1 MLSYRIRKAT
11 TGVAPHPCILL
22 LHGYGSNADDL
33 FYFAGYLPD
42 QLTVISLEAPLD
54 TPFGGKAW
62 YSIHFDA
69 AQDKWSDL
77 KEAEKSLV
85 DITQQLEYF
94 IKEYDLNPK
103 DIGLMG
109 FSQGAILSWS
119 LLLDHP
125 DQFRRAIC
133 MSGYINTQL
142 LKKTLDEYQNV
153 LAYASH
159 GTNDSTVP
167 YQWAESSVNQLM
179 TNNPKTS
186 FNSYPDGHNVS
197 PENFRDLLE
206 WISKTNLDSGREN
219 AHLIQN

>member
-1 MLSYRIRKAT
+1 MNMLSYKIRKAT
-11 TGVAPHPCILL
+11 TGVPPYPCLLL

-33 FYFAGYLPD
+33 FSFVDFLPEK
-42 QLTVISLEAPLD
+42 LTIISLEAPLM

-77 KEAEKSLV
+77 KEAEKSLYT
-85 DITQQLEYF
+85 IIRQLDYF
-94 IKEYDLNPK
+94 IKEYDLNPI

-125 DQFRRAIC
+125 EQFRRAIC

-142 LKKTLDEYQNV
+142 LSKNIDEYQNI

-159 GTNDSTVP
+159 GTNDQTIP
-167 YQWAESSVNQLM
+167 YQWSETSVNKLRL
-179 TNNPKTS
+179 NNPKIS

-197 PENFRDLLE
+197 PENLRDLLL
-206 WISKTNLDSGREN
+206 WISKTNLD
-219 AHLIQN
+219 

>member
-1 MLSYRIRKAT
+1 MLSYKIRKASV
-11 TGVAPHPCILL
+11 GIAPHPCIIL
-22 LHGYGSNADDL
+22 LHGYGSNSDDL
-33 FYFAGYLPD
+33 FSFADYLSE

-69 AQDKWSDL
+69 TQDKWSDL
-77 KEAEKSLV
+77 KEAEKSL
-85 DITQQLEYF
+85 DAISQQLKYF
-94 IKEYDLNPK
+94 EEEYDLDPN

-119 LLLDHP
+119 LLLDQP
-125 DQFRRAIC
+125 DLFRRAVC

-142 LKKTLDEYQNV
+142 LEKPLQEYQNI

-159 GTNDSTVP
+159 GTSDPTVP
-167 YQWAESSVNQLM
+167 YDWAVSSINELNKKNPQL
-179 TNNPKTS
+179 T

-206 WISKTNLDSGREN
+206 WLSKTNLD
-219 AHLIQN
+219 

>member
-1 MLSYRIRKAT
+1 MLSYKIRKASV
-11 TGVAPHPCILL
+11 GIAPHPCIIL
-22 LHGYGSNADDL
+22 LHGYGSNSDDL
-33 FYFAGYLPD
+33 FSFADYLPD
-42 QLTVISLEAPLD
+42 HLTVISLEAPLD

-69 AQDKWSDL
+69 TQDKWSDF
-77 KEAEKSLV
+77 KEAEKSL
-85 DITQQLEYF
+85 DAISQQLKYF
-94 IKEYDLNPK
+94 EEKYDLDPN

-119 LLLDHP
+119 LLLDQP
-125 DQFRRAIC
+125 DLFRRAVC

-142 LKKTLDEYQNV
+142 LKKPLQEYQNI

-159 GTNDSTVP
+159 GTQDPTIP
-167 YQWAESSVNQLM
+167 YDWAASSINEL
-179 TNNPKTS
+179 NKKNPEVC

-206 WISKTNLDSGREN
+206 WLSKTNLG
-219 AHLIQN
+219 

>member
-1 MLSYRIRKAT
+1 MLYYRIKKAI
-11 TGVAPHPCILL
+11 TGVPPYPCLFL

-33 FYFAGYLPD
+33 FSFVDYFAEK
-42 QLTVISLEAPLD
+42 LTVISLEAPLT

-77 KEAEKSLV
+77 KEAEKSLYA
-85 DITQQLEYF
+85 ITQQLDYF
-94 IKEYDLNPK
+94 IKEYDLNHK

-125 DQFRRAIC
+125 EQFRRAVC

-142 LKKTLDEYQNV
+142 LSKNIDEYQNI

-159 GTNDSTVP
+159 GTNDQTIP
-167 YQWAESSVNQLM
+167 YKWSETSVNKLRL
-179 TNNPKTS
+179 NNPKIS
-186 FNSYPDGHNVS
+186 FNSYPDGHNIS
-197 PENFRDLLE
+197 PENLRDLLL
-206 WISKTNLDSGREN
+206 WISKTNLD
-219 AHLIQN
+219 

>member
-1 MLSYRIRKAT
+1 MLYYRIKKAI
-11 TGVAPHPCILL
+11 TGVPPYPCLFL

-33 FYFAGYLPD
+33 FSFVDYFSKK
-42 QLTVISLEAPLD
+42 LTVISLEAPLT

-77 KEAEKSLV
+77 KEAEKSLYA
-85 DITQQLEYF
+85 ITQQLDYF
-94 IKEYDLNPK
+94 IKEYDLNHK

-125 DQFRRAIC
+125 EQFRRAIC

-142 LKKTLDEYQNV
+142 LSKNIDEYQNI

-159 GTNDSTVP
+159 GTNDQTIP
-167 YQWAESSVNQLM
+167 YQWSETSVNKLRL
-179 TNNPKTS
+179 NNPKIS

-197 PENFRDLLE
+197 PENLRDLLL
-206 WISKTNLDSGREN
+206 WISKTNLD
-219 AHLIQN
+219 